1 MVLCCAILKVVG
13 WSLSHGQC
21 CRACSLH
28 LHDQV
33 ADIVYDVHE
42 GSNVNDFDVKDFN
55 ERSLRVHK
63 IGRVCCVGAW
73 LKERCYA
80 YCQRMIL

>member
-1 MVLCCAILKVVG
+1 L
-13 WSLSHGQC
+13 W
-21 CRACSLH
+21 
-28 LHDQV
+28 
-33 ADIVYDVHE
+33 
-42 GSNVNDFDVKDFN
+42 
-55 ERSLRVHK
+55 VHK